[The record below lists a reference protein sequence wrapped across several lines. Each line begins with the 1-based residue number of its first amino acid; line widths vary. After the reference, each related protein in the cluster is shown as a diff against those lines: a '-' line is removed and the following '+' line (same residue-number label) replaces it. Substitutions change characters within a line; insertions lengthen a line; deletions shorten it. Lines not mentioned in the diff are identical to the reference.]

1 MQCNVLDKDTSHNVF
16 STEHV
21 VFSLLATL
29 SGNIGSANRLWA
41 QITRVPVVAVAEP
54 SGWIL
59 LNQVEAS
66 DMLSQLDEEVYDVYS
81 YGELAWIVSVTGD
94 TYIQWFRSIGSVR
107 DEGNLKS
114 KNCLSG
120 N

>member
-41 QITRVPVVAVAEP
+41 QITRVPAVNAVNQN
-54 SGWIL
+54 SRYL
-59 LNQVEAS
+59 LNSAEAFICWMRKREKNGVRLELTHNVEI
-66 DMLSQLDEEVYDVYS
+66 EVY
-81 YGELAWIVSVTGD
+81 
-94 TYIQWFRSIGSVR
+94 
-107 DEGNLKS
+107 
-114 KNCLSG
+114 
-120 N
+120 

>member
-41 QITRVPVVAVAEP
+41 QITQVPVMAVAEL
-54 SGWIL
+54 SGWSL
-59 LNQVEAS
+59 LDQVEAS
-66 DMLSQLDEEVYDVYS
+66 AMLSQLDKEV
-81 YGELAWIVSVTGD
+81 
-94 TYIQWFRSIGSVR
+94 
-107 DEGNLKS
+107 
-114 KNCLSG
+114 
-120 N
+120 